1 MSEGFRPTTYQEGL
15 RITMFSRRKET
26 ARAIESLQ
34 SEVASLRE
42 TLDSHADAAAGD
54 RDTARNVAER
64 LSALEARVSGMGTE
78 LSRQLHELGDEIE
91 RLARDVADPA
101 VRESVEAL
109 RSVQVQL
116 AAEQARYE
124 IAFRKDLA
132 ELADRLLNRPP
143 T

>member
-1 MSEGFRPTTYQEGL
+1 
-15 RITMFSRRKET
+15 MFSRRKET
-26 ARAIESLQ
+26 ARAIEALQ
-34 SEVASLRE
+34 SEVTSLRE
-42 TLDSHADAAAGD
+42 TLDSQSEAVAGD
-54 RDTARNVAER
+54 RDAARNVAER
-64 LSALEARVSGMGTE
+64 LEALEARVSGMGTE

-91 RLARDVADPA
+91 RLANDVADPA
-101 VRESVEAL
+101 VRESVEIL

-124 IAFRKDLA
+124 IAFRQDLA